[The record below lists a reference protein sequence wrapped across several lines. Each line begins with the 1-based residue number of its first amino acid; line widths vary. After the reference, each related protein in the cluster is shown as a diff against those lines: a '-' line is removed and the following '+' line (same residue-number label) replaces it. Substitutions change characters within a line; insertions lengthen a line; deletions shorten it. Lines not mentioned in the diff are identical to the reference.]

1 MRCWHPYRC
10 NGQQRHRSQN
20 SCNAKWNQCARFHG
34 TIVHWNRFLFS
45 QLAAHFSH
53 LPLSYHF
60 FLPKM
65 FFFDCAVRNEYW
77 LIAFSLSFYSI
88 RFDSICHHHLILFP
102 FNIYRGQCFRFGC
115 YFILFIIWHQYEF
128 RITST
133 HSALNAKRFRY
144 NMFRYERYCCAFH

>member
-1 MRCWHPYRC
+1 M
-10 NGQQRHRSQN
+10 QRQMESM
-20 SCNAKWNQCARFHG
+20 CALPWNDRPLEPFPFFTARG
-34 TIVHWNRFLFS
+34 PFLAS
-45 QLAAHFSH
+45 TAQL
-53 LPLSYHF
+53 PF
-60 FLPKM
+60 FLTKNV
-65 FFFDCAVRNEYW
+65 FFDCAVRNEYW